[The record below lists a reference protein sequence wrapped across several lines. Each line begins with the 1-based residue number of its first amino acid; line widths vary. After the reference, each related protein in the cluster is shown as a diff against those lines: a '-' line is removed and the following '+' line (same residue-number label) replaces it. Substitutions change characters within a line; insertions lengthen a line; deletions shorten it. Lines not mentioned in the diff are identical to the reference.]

1 MSNPLSSIGRLALCG
16 LLAAMI
22 AAVSVTPGHA
32 RQAAGGK
39 MTFEIYK
46 DKAGEFRWRLKT
58 ADGDIL
64 AVPEDAY
71 KNRADAKRAVE
82 SIQKNVAKLK
92 AEYTTD
98 KAKKHRWELKAS
110 NGRVMARASGGYK
123 TKAEAEKA
131 LTSVQAGV
139 KSAAIVEKK

>member
-1 MSNPLSSIGRLALCG
+1 MPNRLSHLGRLALCG

-22 AAVSVTPGHA
+22 AAVSATPGHA
-32 RQAAGGK
+32 RQAGGK

-46 DKAGEFRWRLKT
+46 DKAGEYRWRLKT

-71 KNRADAKRAVE
+71 KNLSGAKQAVE

-92 AEYTTD
+92 VEYTVD
-98 KAKKHRWELKAS
+98 KGKKHRWEFKAS

-123 TKAEAEKA
+123 TKAEAEKVVES
-131 LTSVQAGV
+131 LKAGV
-139 KSAAIVEKK
+139 KTAAVVEKK